1 MFRAGG
7 FDLVIGNPPYIKEYT
22 NREAFDHVRNS
33 PYYQGKMDIW
43 YLFACRGLDWLKP
56 ESGTLAYIATN
67 NWVTNAGAKR
77 LREKI
82 TRDARIEQLIDFGDY
97 KVFRDAGIQTMIL
110 IARCSGK
117 SERYAFDY
125 RRLEG
130 NKRTLADAQGLLE
143 KLPGSGRTY
152 FEPTF
157 DRSRT
162 PSAPLTF
169 SESSF
174 EVLLDK
180 IAAKRNFTLDEKKE
194 VAQGIVP
201 PQDFLNAKGRALLGG
216 NFSVGQG
223 VFNLSHEE
231 MRALKLNKAEQTLVK
246 PFFTS
251 AELSRYYGNSENRLW
266 VIYTDS
272 RFKNP
277 AEIAHLPNLKSHLD
291 QFNRVITSGNH
302 PYGLH
307 RARDEKF
314 FTGEKIVSLRKCAEP
329 CFTYTDFPC
338 YVSQTFNIIKTDRVN
353 LLYLTALL
361 NSRLVRFWLKHRG
374 KMQGQNFQVDKEPL
388 LAIPLCVPDK
398 TEQER
403 LAKITKRIIEC
414 KQKMAGVTT
423 DSAQMQLQR
432 SFEQFEAQLDDAIET
447 LYGLDEADRLLVA
460 KA

>member
-1 MFRAGG
+1 MLGKRSDQWGLFEADNLYLDFVGRQSFYGFLASQRGQLFRDEEFVSLYCANNGRNSVPPSLLANALLLQTHDRISDEEAKERADFDLRWKVALGIGIQDRPFAKSTLQVFRAQLILHEKVMAVFQKSLTFARQTGY
-7 FDLVIGNPPYIKEYT
+7 LKNRKIKAVLDT
-22 NREAFDHVRNS
+22 SNIL
-33 PYYQGKMDIW
+33 G
-43 YLFACRGLDWLKP
+43 RGAVKDTYNLLADGIVKLIRVLASLDGTKP
-56 ESGTLAYIATN
+56 EDWA
-67 NWVTNAGAKR
+67 
-77 LREKI
+77 
-82 TRDARIEQLIDFGDY
+82 
-97 KVFRDAGIQTMIL
+97 QT
-110 IARCSGK
+110 
-117 SERYAFDY
+117 
-125 RRLEG
+125 
-130 NKRTLADAQGLLE
+130 
-143 KLPGSGRTY
+143 
-152 FEPTF
+152 
-157 DRSRT
+157 
-162 PSAPLTF
+162 
-169 SESSF
+169 
-174 EVLLDK
+174 
-180 IAAKRNFTLDEKKE
+180 
-194 VAQGIVP
+194 
-201 PQDFLNAKGRALLGG
+201 
-216 NFSVGQG
+216 
-223 VFNLSHEE
+223 H
-231 MRALKLNKAEQTLVK
+231 
-246 PFFTS
+246 
-251 AELSRYYGNSENRLW
+251 ELSRYYGNSENRLW